1 MKEVEVDLM
10 NKVWYEAAC
19 VNPYVKRNVVSFSNH
34 CLLACLRP
42 YNDFMSL
49 QNYPGLGEITP

>member
-10 NKVWYEAAC
+10 NEVWSEAAC
-19 VNPYVKRNVVSFSNH
+19 VNPCVKRNVVSFSDH
-34 CLLACLRP
+34 CLLAYLRP

-49 QNYPGLGEITP
+49 QTCPGLGEITP